1 MKRLILAL
9 SLLMMTTV
17 LMAVPAKRG
26 LWKSLKLQ
34 DGTEVRAQLCGDEH
48 VHFWQAENGKRFAKG
63 VNGYEE
69 ITEEQL
75 QKRAM
80 RRRASTT
87 QTRAKAPRRVN
98 MGDRTHYV
106 GIKKGIVILVQY
118 KDVMFQDGNDL
129 ARYKRILNEEG
140 YTSSEGFKGSVCDFF
155 KSQSRGVF
163 ELDFDVV
170 GPYTLANKRSY
181 YGRNDSNGNDVNAE
195 AMIVEACRAANASVN
210 FADYDWDEDGYV
222 DQVFVLYAGTGEAD
236 GGAEE
241 TIWPHMYELS
251 YSGKTLKL
259 DNVTI
264 NTYAC
269 SNEIDPNDNIEGIGC
284 FCHEFSHCLGFPDF
298 YDTSYSGWFGMSYF
312 DLMDAGCYNGNTFIP
327 AGYTAHERM
336 MCGWLEPIELNDED
350 VDIENLKPISDGGES
365 YIIYNKAHPDEY
377 YMIENRQRKYWDAGL
392 PTKGL
397 MITHVDFD
405 IDIWND
411 NTPNTKVTK
420 TDVRYYGYSKTNDHQ
435 RCTIFHADNDDDSKY
450 WNSQQKNYTKT
461 TLKND
466 LYPYVKADSLT
477 NMSEPAASLYNE
489 NTDGTNF
496 MNKRILNIKQNTD
509 GTVSFKFRQPE
520 GSETNGIE
528 TTVEDKQHPETYFD
542 LSGRCISKPTKG
554 IYIINRKKI
563 VVR

>member
-1 MKRLILAL
+1 
-9 SLLMMTTV
+9 
-17 LMAVPAKRG
+17 
-26 LWKSLKLQ
+26 
-34 DGTEVRAQLCGDEH
+34 
-48 VHFWQAENGKRFAKG
+48 
-63 VNGYEE
+63 
-69 ITEEQL
+69 
-75 QKRAM
+75 
-80 RRRASTT
+80 
-87 QTRAKAPRRVN
+87 
-98 MGDRTHYV
+98 
-106 GIKKGIVILVQY
+106 
-118 KDVMFQDGNDL
+118 
-129 ARYKRILNEEG
+129 
-140 YTSSEGFKGSVCDFF
+140 
-155 KSQSRGVF
+155 
-163 ELDFDVV
+163 
-170 GPYTLANKRSY
+170 
-181 YGRNDSNGNDVNAE
+181 
-195 AMIVEACRAANASVN
+195 
-210 FADYDWDEDGYV
+210 
-222 DQVFVLYAGTGEAD
+222 
-236 GGAEE
+236 
-241 TIWPHMYELS
+241 
-251 YSGKTLKL
+251 
-259 DNVTI
+259 
-264 NTYAC
+264 
-269 SNEIDPNDNIEGIGC
+269 
-284 FCHEFSHCLGFPDF
+284 
-298 YDTSYSGWFGMSYF
+298 
-312 DLMDAGCYNGNTFIP
+312 
-327 AGYTAHERM
+327 M

-477 NMSEPAASLYNE
+477 NTSEPAASLYNE

-528 TTVEDKQHPETYFD
+528 ATVEDKQQPETYFD